1 MDRYSRQLMVIG
13 EEGQRKVGRATVAV
27 FGMGGLGTLV
37 AYYLAGAGVGR
48 LYVVDFDTVNISDL
62 HRQVLYAVRD
72 VGKPKVEAA
81 AERLRAVNP
90 HVDVVPIME
99 NVELPL
105 AAELADKADVLVDA
119 FDNWASRHIL
129 NKAAVRA
136 GKPLIHGA
144 VDNWYGHVTVVLPG
158 KTPCLHDLFGRFAR
172 APMCVGQ
179 CPVLG
184 PVVGI
189 IASVMAT
196 ETLKLILGMGD
207 ALAGRLLVVDAK
219 RMSFDE
225 VKIAR
230 DPSCPVCSRAT

>member
-1 MDRYSRQLMVIG
+1 M
-13 EEGQRKVGRATVAV
+13 AV
-27 FGMGGLGTLV
+27 FGMGGLGTLI

-48 LYVVDFDTVNISDL
+48 LYVVDFDTVSLSDL
-62 HRQVLYAVRD
+62 HRQVLYSTRD
-72 VGKPKVEAA
+72 VGRPKVEAA
-81 AERLRAVNP
+81 AERLRSVNP
-90 HVDVVPIME
+90 HVEVVPIME

-105 AAELADKADVLVDA
+105 AVELAGKVDVMVDA

-136 GKPLIHGA
+136 GKPLVHGA

-158 KTPCLHDLFGRFAR
+158 KTPCLHDLFGRFAW

-189 IASVMAT
+189 VASVMAT
-196 ETLKLILGMGD
+196 EALKLVLGSGEI
-207 ALAGRLLVVDAK
+207 LAGRLLVVDAK
-219 RMSFDE
+219 RMRFDE
-225 VKIAR
+225 VAVAR
-230 DPSCPVCSRAT
+230 DPTCPVCSSVGR